1 MPVSTPRLLLGP
13 VLRHVGETTATVWVQ
28 ADRHCEVEV
37 LGATAPTFE
46 VLGHHYALVEVD
58 GLQPA
63 SSRTYEVH
71 LDGQRVWPRGGSG
84 WPASRIR
91 TRGRSGPQRV
101 VFGSC
106 RSAKPDDPK
115 LAAALG
121 FDALDVYAS
130 RLATAPEEQWPDAL
144 LLLGDQVYADDPTPQ
159 TKRWLATRRDL
170 RQPPWAEVANY
181 TEYARLYLES
191 WSDEEV
197 RWLLSTVPTAMIFDD
212 HDIRD
217 DWNTSRAWRE
227 TMHAQRWWQQ
237 RIRGGLASYWVYQH
251 AGNLAPDER
260 AGDRWWQAVI
270 GADGD
275 TWPVLRQ
282 MAGDADAD
290 PTSVRWSFRW
300 DLDRARLV
308 MVDSRCGRMLDE
320 DDRTMLD
327 EEEFSWVERAV
338 LADAADP
345 VDHVL
350 VGSSLPWLLPSAIH
364 DAQSMNERAASRDG
378 LRGRFAET
386 LRQGADLEHWAAFRD
401 SFDRLGALLR
411 RVGTGPSAPASVSV
425 LSGDVHHSYAARA
438 RFEQPTDSAVHQL
451 VCSPVHH
458 SVPWFMKV
466 AFRVAWLRPVAHAVR
481 AVARHSGL
489 DEPSVRWERVAGP
502 TFGNALATLLL
513 DGRRATLTI
522 ESAPLDG
529 PIARMHPVAEL
540 VLADGTSTRS
550 SPVCEARGVHPR

>member
-1 MPVSTPRLLLGP
+1 MTAPRLLLGP

-28 ADRHCEVEV
+28 TDRPCEVEV
-37 LGATAPTFE
+37 LGCTARTFE
-46 VLGHHYALVEVD
+46 VLAHHYALVEVD

-63 SSRTYEVH
+63 SCATYEVH
-71 LDGQRVWPRGGSG
+71 LDGQRVWAREGSA

-91 TRGRSGPQRV
+91 TRGGRGPKRV

-106 RSAKPDDPK
+106 RRAKPDDPK

-130 RLATAPEEQWPDAL
+130 RLATAPEEEWPDAL

-170 RQPPWAEVANY
+170 GRPPWGEVADY
-181 TEYARLYLES
+181 GEYAQLYAES

-217 DWNTSRAWRE
+217 DWNTSHAWRE
-227 TMHAQRWWQQ
+227 KMHAQPWWHQ

-260 AGDRWWQAVI
+260 AADPCWQAVT
-270 GADGD
+270 AAEGD
-275 TWPVLRQ
+275 VWPVLER
-282 MAGDADAD
+282 MAGSADAD
-290 PTSVRWSFRW
+290 PTSLRWSFRW
-300 DLDRARLV
+300 DLDRVRLV
-308 MVDSRCGRMLDE
+308 MVDTRCGRMLDE
-320 DDRTMLD
+320 DHRTMLD
-327 EEEFSWVERAV
+327 EGEFSWVEHSV
-338 LADAADP
+338 IEDAADA

-364 DAQSMNERAASRDG
+364 DVQSMNEEAANRAG
-378 LRGRFAET
+378 LRGWLAET
-386 LRQGADLEHWAAFRD
+386 TRQVADLEHWAAFRN
-401 SFDRLGALLR
+401 SFDRLGALLQ
-411 RVGTGPSAPASVSV
+411 RVGTGPSAPATVLV
-425 LSGDVHHSYAARA
+425 LSGDVHHSYAARVT
-438 RFEQPTDSAVHQL
+438 FDEPTDSAVHQL

-458 SVPWFMKV
+458 SAPWVMKV

-489 DEPSVRWERVAGP
+489 NEPSVRWNRVTGP
-502 TFGNALATLLL
+502 TFGNALSTLLL
-513 DGRRATLTI
+513 DGRHATLTV
-522 ESAPLDG
+522 ECARPYG
-529 PIARMHPVAEL
+529 ATARMQPVAEL
-540 VLADGTSTRS
+540 VLT
-550 SPVCEARGVHPR
+550 EAGG